1 MGKKKAPPA
10 PTPQSSYTYQDGVL
24 TGQNVYDAGRQAYI
38 NSTFSSPAQKA
49 FQDAGNQQIPQ
60 LLGKL
65 QQAYNPSEAEQ
76 QQYFNDYVDPQLR
89 DINKSFDQQTAS
101 ANQGAIASGIGNSA
115 GFSRFLAND
124 VMGERAKTIA
134 DINRQ
139 GRLAQY
145 DLGALRAKQYM
156 PLLDL
161 LTGRQDTGLQ
171 QANQLGQLNANY
183 TQQGNNQALT
193 RYQLQQI
200 NQKKGGGLAKTIGT
214 LAGAGMGAV
223 VGGPMGAQMGAQVG
237 GAQGDFYGG
246 LFGG

>member
-38 NSTFSSPAQKA
+38 NSSFSSPAQKA
-49 FQDAGNQQIPQ
+49 FQDMGNQQIPQ
-60 LLGKL
+60 LLGKI
-65 QQAYNPSEAEQ
+65 QQAYNPSEAES

-89 DINKSFDQQTAS
+89 DINKSFDQQTSS
-101 ANQGAIASGIGNSA
+101 ANQGAIANGIGGSA
-115 GFSRFLAND
+115 GFSRFMAND
-124 VMGERAKTIA
+124 VMGERARATA
-134 DINRQ
+134 DVNRQ
-139 GRLAQY
+139 GRLAKY

-171 QANQLGQLNANY
+171 QANQMGQLNAGY
-183 TQQGNNQALT
+183 TQQGNNQAQNL
-193 RYQLQQI
+193 YQLQLARQR
-200 NQKKGGGLAKTIGT
+200 NGGGIGRTLGT
-214 LAGAGMGAV
+214 LAGAGVGAYF
-223 VGGPMGAQMGAQVG
+223 GGPAGAGAG
-237 GAQGDFYGG
+237 GSIGGG

>member
-1 MGKKKAPPA
+1 MGKKKVPPA

-38 NSTFSSPAQKA
+38 NSSFSNPAQKA
-49 FQDAGNQQIPQ
+49 FQDMGNQQIPQ
-60 LLGKL
+60 LLGKI
-65 QQAYNPSEAEQ
+65 QQAYNPSEAES

-101 ANQGAIASGIGNSA
+101 ANQGAIARGVGNSA
-115 GFSRFLAND
+115 GFSRFMAND
-124 VMGERAKTIA
+124 IMGERAKTIA

-145 DLGALRAKQYM
+145 DLGALRARQYM

-171 QANQLGQLNANY
+171 QANQMGQLNAGYSGNLNNVLNSQY
-183 TQQGNNQALT
+183 QSKLAKQAQDSAATKAMWGQVIQG
-193 RYQLQQI
+193 I
-200 NQKKGGGLAKTIGT
+200 GSGIGGLK
-214 LAGAGMGAV
+214 
-223 VGGPMGAQMGAQVG
+223 
-237 GAQGDFYGG
+237 
-246 LFGG
+246 

>member
-1 MGKKKAPPA
+1 MGKKKEPPA

-24 TGQNVYDAGRQAYI
+24 TGQNVFDAGRQAYI

-49 FQDAGNQQIPQ
+49 FQDMGNQQMPQ

-124 VMGERAKTIA
+124 VMGERAKQTA
-134 DINRQ
+134 DVNRQ

-145 DLGALRAKQYM
+145 DLGALRARQYM

-171 QANQLGQLNANY
+171 QANQMGQLNAGY
-183 TQQGNNQALT
+183 GGNLNNVLNSQWQTKINDARAGSNATKAMWGQIISGVAAAAGQAAGAA
-193 RYQLQQI
+193 
-200 NQKKGGGLAKTIGT
+200 GGGG
-214 LAGAGMGAV
+214 
-223 VGGPMGAQMGAQVG
+223 
-237 GAQGDFYGG
+237 
-246 LFGG
+246 